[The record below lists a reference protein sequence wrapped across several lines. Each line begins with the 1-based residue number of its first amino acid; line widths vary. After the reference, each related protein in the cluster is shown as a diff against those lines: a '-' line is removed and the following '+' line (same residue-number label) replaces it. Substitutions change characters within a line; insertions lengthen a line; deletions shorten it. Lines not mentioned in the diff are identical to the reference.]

1 MKKLILLFILT
12 TVSCKG
18 ILAKNNEIQK
28 NINAK
33 YRCEIPKEIQEYMQ
47 NHENDFAYID
57 IDKEMNLL
65 KEFSL
70 KNDCPVTSRGDFN
83 NNGKED
89 FAIIL
94 RYSVYKN
101 PNYKNY
107 KFPFLVIFNDYKE
120 KIEPTII
127 YKTGNYQNEDIKT
140 VIYEQFEDGIYSY
153 INTENLFD
161 KDVIEIIIPEKSIF
175 YVYWDNNEKKY
186 SYVNSLDFDEL
197 YKMQDEDVYTIPNT
211 YFVYD
216 STFIQTNY
224 SNYKI
229 ISIEKKKEK
238 DNLAGWH
245 FNLPIVVLKERKKG
259 SEYYKLYEN
268 SKLVFGKGNDCPAD
282 GYIGVIAK
290 GFYFTIEQVFCSDLI
305 FVRSFTTFKI
315 NEVTN
320 QVKLHKF
327 GERYTDRSNPDRKI
341 LDKIWTTKDFG
352 EVKFENVTEDFLVKL
367 RQTKP
372 KNKAIL
378 DR

>member
-1 MKKLILLFILT
+1 
-12 TVSCKG
+12 
-18 ILAKNNEIQK
+18 
-28 NINAK
+28 
-33 YRCEIPKEIQEYMQ
+33 
-47 NHENDFAYID
+47 
-57 IDKEMNLL
+57 
-65 KEFSL
+65 
-70 KNDCPVTSRGDFN
+70 
-83 NNGKED
+83 
-89 FAIIL
+89 
-94 RYSVYKN
+94 
-101 PNYKNY
+101 
-107 KFPFLVIFNDYKE
+107 
-120 KIEPTII
+120 
-127 YKTGNYQNEDIKT
+127 
-140 VIYEQFEDGIYSY
+140 
-153 INTENLFD
+153 
-161 KDVIEIIIPEKSIF
+161 
-175 YVYWDNNEKKY
+175 
-186 SYVNSLDFDEL
+186 
-197 YKMQDEDVYTIPNT
+197 MQDEDVYTIPNT